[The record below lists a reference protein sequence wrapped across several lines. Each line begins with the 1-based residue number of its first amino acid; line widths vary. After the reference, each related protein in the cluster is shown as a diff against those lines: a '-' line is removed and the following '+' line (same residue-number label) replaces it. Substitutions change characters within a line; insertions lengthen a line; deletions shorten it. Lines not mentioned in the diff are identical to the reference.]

1 MRIALHGKVV
11 TPEARQ
17 CVAAIL
23 NLVSEKAYEVSI
35 QAGYL
40 RLLKEQGLPFSKDWA
55 VFNDHTD
62 LQDADFFFSIG
73 GDGTILESA
82 LMVVPRQIPI
92 FGINAGRLGFLAS
105 TPCEA
110 VHSAIADLFSGKWQ
124 KDFRSLIEIVNPK
137 PNLFGGRAFALNEFT
152 VAKTDSSAMI
162 CVHTHIGEGYL
173 NSYWADGLI
182 VSTPT
187 GSTGYSLSCGGPIVM
202 PGSEAWV
209 ICPISPHNLSVRPLV
224 IPDHVE
230 VNLKVESR
238 HETML
243 LSLDS
248 RYETVPSDTVIKLR
262 KSAHKICLVSLEGSG
277 YFKTLRQKMNW
288 GTDARN

>member
-1 MRIALHGKVV
+1 MRIALHGKTVSS
-11 TPEARQ
+11 EARN

-23 NLVSEKAYEVSI
+23 NAVSEKACEVSV

-40 RLLKEQGLPFSKDWA
+40 KLLKEQGLPFDENWSVFHDHSDLKDS
-55 VFNDHTD
+55 
-62 LQDADFFFSIG
+62 DFFFSIG

-110 VHSAIADLFSGKWQ
+110 VHSAIGDLFSGKWR
-124 KDFRSLIEIVNPK
+124 KDFRSLIEVSGAD

-162 CVHTHIGEGYL
+162 LVHTHVGETYL

-187 GSTGYSLSCGGPIVM
+187 GSTGYSLSCGGPIMM

-224 IPDHVE
+224 IPDHAE
-230 VNLKVESR
+230 VRLKVESR
-238 HETML
+238 HDSML

-248 RYETVPSDTVIKLR
+248 RYETVSSATEIKLR
-262 KSAHKICLVSLEGSG
+262 KSAHKICLVNLEGND
-277 YFKTLRQKMNW
+277 YFNTLRQKMNW